1 MIAVDTSALVAIV
14 LGEPE
19 LERFSAILARGSGVV
34 SAATAMEAAMVLESR
49 QGPDAVEELRAVI
62 REAPLEVVPVDE
74 EMAWAVHAAWRR
86 FGKGRHPAAL
96 NYGDCFSYA
105 LAKTLNVP
113 LLFKGGDF
121 AQTDVAI
128 AG

>member
-19 LERFSAILARGSGVV
+19 LERFSAIIGREPSVT
-34 SAATAMEAAMVLESR
+34 SAAAVMEAAMVLESR
-49 QGPDAVEELRAVI
+49 QGADAVQELRTALQQ
-62 REAPLEVVPVDE
+62 AEVEIHPVDE
-74 EMAWAVHAAWRR
+74 ELAWAAHAAWRR
-86 FGKGRHPAAL
+86 FGKGRHPAGL
-96 NYGDCFSYA
+96 DYGDCFSYA
-105 LAKTLNVP
+105 LAKTLGVP
-113 LLFKGGDF
+113 LLFKGTDF